1 MPKPPVLHQWLAGL
15 LALGL
20 GPAFAGAAA
29 GADEHSLEELL
40 DSPLS
45 APSPNVESS
54 TAAKYNQRGQDTPT
68 ITRIVTD
75 EDIRTY
81 GFRTLAEALRSL
93 PGLYVTNDRNYSY
106 LGVRGFG
113 RPSDYNSRVLV
124 LIDGERINEN
134 IYDGA
139 YIGQEFPLDIDLVKR
154 VEYAPGPGSAIYG
167 NNAFFG
173 VVNVITKRGQDFDGG
188 ELSGQYGA
196 FDTYKGRGTYGQR
209 FENGAELLL
218 SATGFDRQGPDSLYY
233 PEFDTPS
240 QNNGKAKGLDYER
253 SHSAFAKFNWD
264 GFHVEAGYVDRTK
277 GIPTASYDQAFNDKA
292 SMTDDARTFVSLA
305 YERALAQD
313 WQVYG
318 RLGYHRYDYLGDYP
332 SPPAGT
338 VYKSSA
344 LGEWWDGELRLL
356 NTSFEGHRLL
366 FGAEVQDNLQ
376 QGQKNYSATAT
387 DFDYPFHSV
396 RWGIYLQD
404 EISLLDTL
412 ALTVGARYDY
422 NPLGGS
428 SANPRIGLVWKPLDA
443 TTLKLLY
450 GTAFRA
456 PNVFERN
463 YQDEAYLPN
472 FGLKPERI
480 QSLEFAVEHYATPAT
495 RLVASLYYNCI
506 DDLINQTPV
515 SATQVRFGNV
525 ANARSLGG
533 ELDAEHRFA
542 NGASLR
548 LSYAAQSTEDGD
560 HRTLTNSPRHMAKL
574 HLAAP
579 LWSEQWRAGLEAMYL
594 SRRLTKVGDTAGYAL
609 VNFTVSGELLKN
621 LRASAGVYN
630 LLNQHYSD
638 PVSEDFRQDS
648 IPQDGIGF
656 RLKLDL
662 RF

>member
-1 MPKPPVLHQWLAGL
+1 MPKPPASHPLLAGI

-20 GPAFAGAAA
+20 GPACAAT

-45 APSPNVESS
+45 TPSPNVESV
-54 TAAKYNQRGQDTPT
+54 TAAKYSQRGRDTPA

-93 PGLYVTNDRNYSY
+93 PGVYVTNDRNYSY

-113 RPSDYNSRVLV
+113 RPSDYNSRILF
-124 LIDGERINEN
+124 LIDGERVNEN
-134 IYDGA
+134 IYDAA

-173 VVNVITKRGQDFDGG
+173 VVNVITKRGQDFDGA

-196 FDTYKGRGTYGQR
+196 FDTYKGRGTYGKR
-209 FENGAELLL
+209 FENGAEMLL

-233 PEFDTPS
+233 PAFDTPG
-240 QNNGKAKGLDYER
+240 QDGGKSKGLDYER
-253 SHSAFAKFNWD
+253 NHSAFAKLNW
-264 GFHVEAGYVDRTK
+264 GGLHVEAGYVDRTK
-277 GIPTASYDQAFNDKA
+277 GIPTASYGQVFNDKA
-292 SMTDDARTFVSLA
+292 SLTDDARTFVSLA
-305 YERALAQD
+305 YEQALAQD

-332 SPPAGT
+332 LPPAGT
-338 VYKSSA
+338 VYKASA

-356 NTSFEGHRLL
+356 NTAFEGHRLL

-376 QGQKNYSATAT
+376 QGQKDYDATAT
-387 DFDYPFHSV
+387 YFDYPFHSV

-412 ALTVGARYDY
+412 ALTVGARYDD

-428 SANPRIGLVWKPLDA
+428 SANPRVGLVWKPLDT
-443 TTLKLLY
+443 TTLKFLY

-463 YQDEAYLPN
+463 YQGSTYLPN
-472 FGLKPERI
+472 FQLKPERI
-480 QSLEFAVEHYATPAT
+480 ESLEWAVEHYATPAT
-495 RLVASLYYNCI
+495 RLAASLYYNRI
-506 DDLINQTPV
+506 DDLIDQTPV
-515 SATQVRFGNV
+515 SAAEVQFDNI
-525 ANARSLGG
+525 ARAHSLGG

-548 LSYAAQSTEDGD
+548 LSYAAQCTEDD
-560 HRTLTNSPRHMAKL
+560 SHRTLTNSPRHMAKL

-579 LWSEQWRAGLEAMYL
+579 LWDERWRGGLEAMYL
-594 SRRLTKVGDTAGYAL
+594 SRRLTKGGDTGGYAL
-609 VNFTVSGELLKN
+609 VNFTVSGEPLKN

-630 LLNQHYSD
+630 LLNQHYAD
-638 PVSEDFRQDS
+638 PVGEDFRQDS
-648 IPQDGIGF
+648 IPQDGVGF